1 MIFLVHKQKGRKEA
15 VLNSKKEVREMFFT
29 NRRKKVPGSQTKQSR
44 QNSIKKSIPFY
55 IMFIPVLIYFV
66 VFRYVPLLLSL
77 VISVEKYQPA
87 KGIFQSKWVGL
98 EYYKQFIDS
107 VFFWRLIRNTLGINF
122 LQLTI
127 GFAAPIIL
135 ALLLNEVGRVRYKKL
150 VQTVTYLPNFIS
162 SLNCNARFH
171 TQDLE
176 WDL

>member
-1 MIFLVHKQKGRKEA
+1 M
-15 VLNSKKEVREMFFT
+15 
-29 NRRKKVPGSQTKQSR
+29 
-44 QNSIKKSIPFY
+44 
-55 IMFIPVLIYFV
+55 
-66 VFRYVPLLLSL
+66 
-77 VISVEKYQPA
+77 
-87 KGIFQSKWVGL
+87 GL

-162 SLNCNARFH
+162 SVVVVGMVVTFLSPSTGLINNILARFGMERVNFL
-171 TQDLE
+171 TEPSYFGLFIR
-176 WDL
+176 